1 VKRFDTRKSSG
12 VLPMLMLS
20 VLTCAATVSAQQSEI
35 RNPHTSPE
43 DVAAGG
49 RLFHSHCAVCHGLD
63 GSGPRGAGADL
74 TKGQFRRG
82 DSDAALRETI
92 RDGIPGTE
100 MPAIFFEGKQLW
112 QIVAYV
118 RTLSSGPGAPSGTG
132 DAGRGKALF
141 SKGGCSQCHKINDT
155 GNRLGPNLS
164 DIGARRSAKYLRTA
178 VLRPNDTVLPQHRIL
193 KVVTKRGDQIAG
205 TRLNEDSYSF
215 QIRDGNGRLVSL
227 LKSDVKEYE
236 LVKTSSMPAYEER
249 LSAAEVDDLVA
260 YLSTLRRGAPR

>member
-1 VKRFDTRKSSG
+1 MKRFDTRKSSG

-35 RNPHTSPE
+35 SNPHTSPE

-49 RLFHSHCAVCHGLD
+49 RLFHAHCAVCHGLD

-118 RTLSSGPGAPSGTG
+118 RTLSSGPGAPSGSG
-132 DAGRGKALF
+132 DAGRGQALYAR
-141 SKGGCSQCHKINDT
+141 GACSQCHKINDD
-155 GNRLGPNLS
+155 GARMGPNLS